1 MEKWINYIFED
12 DEDRTKADFSR
23 FSNDIKMEI
32 EKQIQ
37 GGGYEIKQYSKGYF
51 FVSGFAYNPQN
62 GRYAYFNVGDV
73 RDTGIW
79 HNKVLVREAKNLKD
93 HTGGINHFVNLN
105 GIGRSLIN
113 ILERPISEFER

>member
-37 GGGYEIKQYSKGYF
+37 GCEYEIKGFSKGYF
-51 FVSGFAYNPQN
+51 FVSGFVHNPRN
-62 GRYAYFNVGDV
+62 NRYAYFYVGDV
-73 RDTGIW
+73 RNTGLW
-79 HNKVLVREAKNLKD
+79 HKKILVRESKSLKD
-93 HTGGINHFVNLN
+93 HTGGINRF
-105 GIGRSLIN
+105 ISLSEMGSMLRN
-113 ILERPISEFER
+113 ILERPISEFGR